1 MPVLCIFFNSLFT
14 NEAIYAIIKEAV
26 KKHRL
31 QKSRKVCRNMAN
43 FCKYCGKALQ
53 DGEICSCPQAQAE
66 AAQQYQDQQ
75 SSQGYQQSSQGYQQ
89 PPQGYQQ
96 GYQPQQPPQDYQQG
110 YQPQQPPQ
118 GYQQGYQPQQP
129 PQGYQ
134 QGYQPQQVP
143 QGGYQQGYQQP
154 QRPAAP
160 NPFVIALQKILPYLQ
175 SYVKS
180 PVNAA
185 RDLVAQKDL
194 IFAGVL
200 LGIQAIATGLLLFGI
215 LQSVCGSISGLM
227 GFTGVLLG
235 NSVSVSANIFMC
247 LIFGILAAAAAIAIY
262 VLIVFAVSKIMG
274 ANCTIQDAA
283 TAAAAHTPFVTVLLL
298 AGFILCLLVLWLGL
312 VVFMVAMLSWIV
324 LTIPTV
330 QVLAG
335 NSDQGKFWICSIVGV
350 LAALLIGGWASTNL
364 GAMAVGYITVK
375 SGNESMTINEM
386 GQQLGNL
393 DLEDI
398 LGELFDIF

>member
-1 MPVLCIFFNSLFT
+1 
-14 NEAIYAIIKEAV
+14 
-26 KKHRL
+26 
-31 QKSRKVCRNMAN
+31 MAN

-75 SSQGYQQSSQGYQQ
+75 SSQGYQQ
-89 PPQGYQQ
+89 PPQGY
-96 GYQPQQPPQDYQQG
+96 QQPPQDYQQG

-154 QRPAAP
+154 QRPAGP

-200 LGIQAIATGLLLFGI
+200 LGIQAIASGLALFGI
-215 LQSVCGSISGLM
+215 LQGLCN
-227 GFTGVLLG
+227 TI
-235 NSVSVSANIFMC
+235 NSVTSLFGSVKMGAPILWS
-247 LIFGILAAAAAIAIY
+247 LIFGILASVAAMAIFIVIMFAA
-262 VLIVFAVSKIMG
+262 VKICG
-274 ANCTIQDAA
+274 SGCTFVDIMI
-283 TAAAAHTPFVTVLLL
+283 AAAAHTPFVSVLLL
-298 AGFILCLLVLWLGL
+298 ASFLLFLLFLPLGAA
-312 VVFMVAMLSWIV
+312 VFLAAMLAWMV
-324 LTIPTV
+324 LAVPTV
-330 QVLAG
+330 QVFAP
-335 NSDQGKFWICSIVGV
+335 NSDQGKFWICVIVGV
-350 LAALLIGGWASTNL
+350 VLALLIGTWAATSL
-364 GAMAVGYITVK
+364 GGNAVGYMTVDGK
-375 SGNESMTINEM
+375 TFNE
-386 GQQLGNL
+386 LGRDIGDLLDNL
-393 DLEDI
+393 
-398 LGELFDIF
+398 F